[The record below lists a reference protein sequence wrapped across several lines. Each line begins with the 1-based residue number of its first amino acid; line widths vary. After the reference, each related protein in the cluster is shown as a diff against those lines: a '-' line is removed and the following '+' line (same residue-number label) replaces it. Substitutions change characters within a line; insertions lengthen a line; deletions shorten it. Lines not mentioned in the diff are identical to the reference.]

1 MRKGTAQLKKR
12 KNIMVTD
19 ETIHDELIAL
29 RQRVAELEQA
39 AAHHTQTDMA
49 QELRIF
55 YTLVEHAPDAI
66 AVAELEGTI
75 TYANPS
81 YRTMYGY
88 GDDIYGM
95 SVLSLIAEEDQEH
108 ATEVIGESVTHGT
121 LQTEVMA
128 QRKDGTSFPIQ
139 GTSFI
144 IRDENGMPQALASI
158 QRDVTRLKQ
167 AEDQLRLAKFSLDRS
182 ADSMF
187 WLEPNGQFIYA
198 NDSACS
204 TLGYTYTELCTM
216 HISVVAP
223 KFSTEQWATYWDGS
237 KRHTSRIIETHLCR
251 KDGSIFPVEVTI
263 SDLEFNG
270 KAYVCASARDI
281 TERKLAEEERIALQ
295 NSIIETQQDAI
306 RELSSPLIPI
316 SAHVVLMPLIGSMD
330 SARAQQVMETL
341 LVGINKHH
349 ADTAIID
356 ITGLSLVD
364 MHIADILVQATQAAR
379 LLGARVM
386 MTGIGPAMAQ
396 TLVHLGV
403 DLSGIHT
410 LSTLQE
416 GIKQALR

>member
-1 MRKGTAQLKKR
+1 
-12 KNIMVTD
+12 MVTD
-19 ETIHDELIAL
+19 KTIHDELIAL
-29 RQRVAELEQA
+29 RQRVVELEQA
-39 AAHHTQTDMA
+39 AAHNAQADMA

-81 YRTMYGY
+81 YRAMYGY
-88 GDDIYGM
+88 GNDIYGM

-108 ATEVIGESVTHGT
+108 ATKVIGESVAHGT

-128 QRKDGTSFPIQ
+128 QRKDGTLFPIQ

-144 IRDENGMPQALASI
+144 VRDEQGMPQALASI

-167 AEDQLRLAKFSLDRS
+167 AEEQLRLAKFSLDRS
-182 ADSMF
+182 ADSIF
-187 WLEPNGQFIYA
+187 WLEPSGQFIYA

-204 TLGYTYTELCTM
+204 TLGYTCAELCTM
-216 HISVVAP
+216 HISIVAP
-223 KFSTEQWATYWDGS
+223 TFSTEQWATYWHNS
-237 KRHTSRIIETHLCR
+237 NMQSSHIIETHLYR
-251 KDGSIFPVEVTI
+251 KDGRIFPVEMTT
-263 SDLEFNG
+263 SYLEFNG
-270 KAYVCASARDI
+270 KAYVCISARDI
-281 TERKLAEEERIALQ
+281 TERKLAEEERIALH
-295 NSIIETQQDAI
+295 NRVIEAQQDAI

-316 SAHVVLMPLIGSMD
+316 STHVVLMPLIGSMD
-330 SARAQQVMETL
+330 TARAQQVMETL
-341 LVGINKHH
+341 LVGINKHNAH
-349 ADTAIID
+349 TAIID

-364 MHIADILVQATQAAR
+364 THIADILVRATQAAR

-386 MTGIGPAMAQ
+386 MTGIGPTMAQ

-403 DLSGIHT
+403 DLSGIDT